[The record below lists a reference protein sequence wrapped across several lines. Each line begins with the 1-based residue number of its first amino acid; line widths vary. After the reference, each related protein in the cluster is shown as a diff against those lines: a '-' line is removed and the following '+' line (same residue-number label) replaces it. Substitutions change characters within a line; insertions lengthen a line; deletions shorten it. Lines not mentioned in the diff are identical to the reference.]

1 MGVLMLGSGIWNP
14 SPPKKKWIRHYL
26 LEESPADKEVFSS
39 RTVPNGS
46 HCPTPSHTSLPQPL
60 PPQHQPPPPQP
71 PQPPQPPSR
80 LGTREVHNNLE
91 KKRRAQLKECFELL
105 KKQVPISPEEKK
117 TSNLSILHSAIRYIQ
132 TLRRKDRE
140 YEHELER
147 LAREK
152 IAAQQRLAALK
163 KDLSA
168 QWDHID
174 FNTLLPNS
182 LEPELRRHSQSDVEE
197 EDRGDICSIQKMT
210 AHLKCSTGAGTGGTV
225 YSSPSSLSSTSSQL
239 QTVASPISAT
249 TELMSHHVQMVQSVA
264 GISGTSVA
272 STNMAGTSSA
282 PPSQHVLVSSGPT
295 IQLLPSSALRMI
307 PETQLVQSSIT
318 IPNGVIGHGSVANML
333 TTKHANADSSPLIQ
347 SGGIAHMVNH
357 SIVVSQ
363 PSGQV
368 LLPLT
373 SPSQLGGKVMT
384 TPLLKPVGQVPLM
397 NTHQFLVK
405 PTMVVVST
413 PSNTTTNKLC

>member
-1 MGVLMLGSGIWNP
+1 MVNGGGLETLLEAAKYVEQQELQ
-14 SPPKKKWIRHYL
+14 KKKNFVVLR
-26 LEESPADKEVFSS
+26 EESPADKEVFSS

-307 PETQLVQSSIT
+307 PETQLVQS
-318 IPNGVIGHGSVANML
+318 N
-333 TTKHANADSSPLIQ
+333 SSPLIQ